1 MIYMQW
7 PYQRKQNMVSLISDE
22 RGTLEIPLR
31 FVVYVMI
38 TGAIVAL
45 VAIGIS
51 NIKPGMTVDTLEK
64 QIGAIKVS
72 MAAMQS
78 GAARDLIDPA
88 SPGGNIRTYKIVL
101 PEDVGYMAFGADPDP
116 DNDGNLTNTKES
128 IFTDKG
134 NIIIFSSSAGKKIIP
149 LDENIEIREGIF
161 ENGRWVMNRA
171 GGKQYGVVIRGSGR
185 SKITFELVYDPV
197 SKTRYTLSHYT
208 DDLNAFI
215 YPYDPAVFPNRVWVS
230 VDPNWIPADGVTDAE
245 VIVQLKDERGRNAA
259 KDGVEVKLTAS
270 GGILGRGNLTTVNGM
285 AKTNVIS
292 DKAGTVLITASSKGL
307 NPGSAYLTVKQVPIV
322 LDFGKWLYS
331 EGDEL
336 TASFNTDQ
344 RLEYGVLFRGNGTKL
359 SLPFIGS
366 WWPNASIYIDGTKA
380 GEVMIDSETMHV
392 KNFPRI
398 TLAPGVHAINV
409 KLTNDKFLPSVGDTN
424 LYVESVTLSE

>member
-1 MIYMQW
+1 
-7 PYQRKQNMVSLISDE
+7 MVSLISDE
-22 RGTLEIPLR
+22 RGAMEIPMR

-45 VAIGIS
+45 VVIGIS

-64 QIGAIKVS
+64 QVGAIKVS
-72 MAAMQS
+72 LAAMQS
-78 GAARDLIDPA
+78 GAARNLIDPA
-88 SPGGNIRTYKIVL
+88 SAGGNIRTYKIVL
-101 PEDVGYMAFGADPDP
+101 PEDAGYLAFGADPDP

-128 IFTDKG
+128 ILTDKG

-171 GGKQYGVVIRGSGR
+171 GGKQYGVVITGSGR
-185 SKITFELVYDPV
+185 SEITFELVYDPV
-197 SKTRYTLSHYT
+197 SKITYTLSHYT

-215 YPYDPAVFPNRVWVS
+215 YPYDPAAFPNRVWVS
-230 VDPNWIPADGVTDAE
+230 VDPNWIPADGVTDAD

-259 KDGVEVKLTAS
+259 KDGVELNLTAS
-270 GGILGRGNLTTVNGM
+270 GGTLGRVNLTTVNGM

-307 NPGSAYLTVKQVPIV
+307 NPGSTYLTVKQVPII
-322 LDFGKWLYS
+322 LDFRTWLYS

-336 TASFNTDQ
+336 TASFTTDQ
-344 RLEYGVLFRGNGTKL
+344 KLEYVRLC
-359 SLPFIGS
+359 
-366 WWPNASIYIDGTKA
+366 
-380 GEVMIDSETMHV
+380 
-392 KNFPRI
+392 KNQI
-398 TLAPGVHAINV
+398 
-409 KLTNDKFLPSVGDTN
+409 
-424 LYVESVTLSE
+424 